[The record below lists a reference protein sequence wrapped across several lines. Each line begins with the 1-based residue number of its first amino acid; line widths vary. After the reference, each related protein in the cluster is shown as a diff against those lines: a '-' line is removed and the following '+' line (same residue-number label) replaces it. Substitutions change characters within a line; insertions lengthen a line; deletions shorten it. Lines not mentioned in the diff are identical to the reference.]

1 MSIDTVNTAPS
12 FMPARSSKDA
22 QAVSNHGDLAVL
34 PAVVAAVKS
43 AGSALQARFSN
54 ETRRLSRSDI
64 NASIQSIDRASLQF
78 LREPLLSLR
87 PGSQWADDELE
98 GGALP
103 PGEWWV
109 TDPVEGAINHVHGM
123 TDWGVTATLVRE
135 NRPVLAV
142 VYLPLSGETYTAVR
156 GAGASL
162 DGKPLRPSAKTD
174 LKAALVGT
182 GQAAPGE
189 DGATHRRIGQS
200 VTAMLDAA
208 LVVRVSVPA
217 TLQLIHVA
225 AGRLDAFW
233 QYSQVR
239 SGLLAG
245 ALLVEEAGGIIS
257 DSGGRPWS
265 LTSDDFLAAGP
276 GVHRAVVQA
285 LSEAR

>member
-1 MSIDTVNTAPS
+1 MSLNAVNTAPL
-12 FMPARSSKDA
+12 FMPTRSSKDA
-22 QAVSNHGDLAVL
+22 QGVSNHDDLAVL
-34 PAVVAAVKS
+34 PEVITAVKS
-43 AGSALQARFSN
+43 AGSALKARFSRG
-54 ETRRLSRSDI
+54 TRPLSRSNI
-64 NASIQSIDRASLQF
+64 NASIQSIDRTSLEL
-78 LREPLLSLR
+78 LRAPLLSLR
-87 PGSQWADDELE
+87 PGSQWSEDELE

-103 PGEWWV
+103 AGEWWV

-142 VYLPLSGETYTAVR
+142 VYLPLTGETYTAVR

-162 DGKPLRPSAKTD
+162 DGMPLHPSAKTD

-189 DGATHRRIGQS
+189 DGTTHRRIGQS

-217 TLQLIHVA
+217 TLQLVHVA
-225 AGRLDAFW
+225 AGRTDAFW

-257 DSGGRPWS
+257 DTRGRPWS
-265 LTSDDFLAAGP
+265 LTSVDFLAAAP
-276 GVHRAVVQA
+276 GVYRAAVHA
-285 LSEAR
+285 LSTVR